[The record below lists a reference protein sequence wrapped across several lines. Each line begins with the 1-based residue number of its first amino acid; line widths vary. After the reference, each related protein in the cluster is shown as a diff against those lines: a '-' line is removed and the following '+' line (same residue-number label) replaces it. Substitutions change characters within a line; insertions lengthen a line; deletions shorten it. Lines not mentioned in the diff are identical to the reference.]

1 MTTVTLNNQNT
12 NIRDVQVEEIA
23 NNTTIFRSRTWD
35 RLKFEIEYARQKG
48 TTANS
53 YLIQADK
60 TALIDPPGESF
71 TDIFLN
77 KLQKC
82 FNIKKLDYVIL
93 GHINANRMTTLK
105 RILTIAP
112 HIQIICSKPAAK
124 SLKTVFPQWQDK
136 FQIANHDFCLDLGQ
150 GHQLK
155 FISVPTPRWPDAL
168 FTYDRTTTILYTDK
182 FFGVHVCSDALWDE
196 DWKKLDSD
204 RSYYFNCL
212 HSNQTKQVET
222 TLDKLKYFTIKYYA
236 PNHGPMIR
244 YSLSR
249 LTHDYSQWCQE
260 QQNKTLT
267 VALFYASAY
276 GSTTKL
282 ANAIAQ
288 GLSAQQVNVE
298 LINCELA
305 TPEEITTAVQTADG
319 FIIGSPT
326 LGGHAPVQI
335 QTALG
340 IILNTATKNKLA
352 GVFGSYGWS
361 GEAVDIIEGKLRD
374 ANYRF
379 GCETLR
385 IRFTPNGA
393 DLAKAQ
399 KLGSDFAQTLQKA
412 KKNRSFTL
420 ESSNNL
426 SSARTEQAVNRII
439 GSLCVVTFRQ
449 GDTNWGILTSH
460 ISQASFTP
468 PGIMLSVSQEQ
479 KGELLKEI
487 NKPFV
492 VNILKEGRNIR
503 RYFDPRF
510 AVSRESFADLEA
522 QTADNNCLILTEA
535 LAHLQ
540 CTVEQAIELE
550 GKWLIYARV
559 NQGDL
564 LATTGIT
571 AIVHSK

>member
-1 MTTVTLNNQNT
+1 MTTATVNHQNT
-12 NIRDVQVEEIA
+12 NIRDVQVEQIA
-23 NNTTIFRSRTWD
+23 NHTTIFRSRTWD

-71 TDIFLN
+71 TTIFLD
-77 KLQKC
+77 KVQQY
-82 FNIKKLDYVIL
+82 FNLEQLDYVIL
-93 GHINANRMTTLK
+93 GHINANRITTLK
-105 RILTIAP
+105 HLLEIAP
-112 HIQIICSKPAAK
+112 HLQVICSKPAAK
-124 SLKTVFPQWQDK
+124 SLKTVFPQWNDK
-136 FQIANHDFCLDLGQ
+136 FQVPNQDLDLGQ
-150 GHQLK
+150 GHQLQ
-155 FISVPTPRWPDAL
+155 FISVPTPRWPDGL
-168 FTYDRTTTILYTDK
+168 FTYDPATAILYTDK
-182 FFGVHVCSDALWDE
+182 FFGVHVCSDALWDD
-196 DWKKLDSD
+196 DWKQLDGD
-204 RSYYFNCL
+204 RRYYFDSL

-222 TLDKLKYFTIKYYA
+222 TLNKIKDLTTKYYA

-249 LTHDYSQWCQE
+249 LTYDYSKWCQE
-260 QQNKTLT
+260 QQTQTLT

-276 GSTTKL
+276 GSTTQL
-282 ANAIAQ
+282 AQAIAQ
-288 GLSAQQVNVE
+288 GLSAQQINVQ
-298 LINCELA
+298 LVNCEFA
-305 TPEEITTAVQTADG
+305 TPEEITTAVQSADG
-319 FIIGSPT
+319 LMIGSPT

-361 GEAVDIIEGKLRD
+361 GEAVDMIEGKLRD

-385 IRFTPNGA
+385 VRFTPGEE

-399 KLGSDFAQTLQKA
+399 KLGSDFAQTLQKL
-412 KKNRSFTL
+412 KKNRPLSL
-420 ESSNNL
+420 DASNNI

-439 GSLCVVTFRQ
+439 GSLCVVTFKEEE
-449 GDTNWGILTSH
+449 TNWGILTSN

-468 PGIMLSVSQEQ
+468 PGIMLSISQEQ
-479 KGELLKEI
+479 KGELFKEI
-487 NKPFV
+487 GTSFV
-492 VNILKEGRNIR
+492 VNILKEGRNVR

-510 AVSRESFADLEA
+510 ATSSESFSELDTKIAN
-522 QTADNNCLILTEA
+522 NNCLILTSA
-535 LAHLQ
+535 LAHLE
-540 CTVEQAIELE
+540 CTVEQAMELD
-550 GKWLIYARV
+550 GKWLIYAKV

-564 LATTGIT
+564 SETTGVT

>member
-1 MTTVTLNNQNT
+1 MTTVTLDRQNT
-12 NIRDVQVEEIA
+12 NIRDVQVEQIA

-35 RLKFEIEYARQKG
+35 RLKFEIEYAQQKG

-71 TDIFLN
+71 TAIFLD
-77 KLQKC
+77 KLQQYL
-82 FNIKKLDYVIL
+82 NLEQLDYVIL

-105 RILTIAP
+105 RILEIAP
-112 HIQIICSKPAAK
+112 HIQVICSKPAAK
-124 SLKTVFPQWQDK
+124 NLKTVFPQGLDNFQVANQD
-136 FQIANHDFCLDLGQ
+136 LDLGQ
-150 GHQLK
+150 GHQLQ
-155 FISVPTPRWPDAL
+155 FIPVPTPRWPDGL
-168 FTYDRTTTILYTDK
+168 LTYDPTTAILYTDK
-182 FFGVHVCSDALWDE
+182 FFGVHVCSDALWDD
-196 DWKKLDSD
+196 DWKQLDSD
-204 RSYYFNCL
+204 RRYYFDCL

-222 TLDKLKYFTIKYYA
+222 TLNKLKHFTTKYYA
-236 PNHGPMIR
+236 PNHGPIIR

-249 LTHDYSQWCQE
+249 LTYDYSQWCQE
-260 QQNKTLT
+260 QQTKTLT

-276 GSTTKL
+276 GNTTQL
-282 ANAIAQ
+282 AHEIAQ
-288 GLSAQQVNVE
+288 GLSAQQINVQ

-305 TPEEITTAVQTADG
+305 TSEEITTAVQSADG
-319 FIIGSPT
+319 LIIGSPT

-385 IRFTPNGA
+385 VRFTPSEE
-393 DLAKAQ
+393 DLAQAQ
-399 KLGSDFAQTLQKA
+399 KLGSDFAQTLQKS
-412 KKNRSFTL
+412 KKNRPLTL
-420 ESSNNL
+420 ETSNSL

-439 GSLCVVTFRQ
+439 GSLCVVTFKQ
-449 GDTNWGILTSH
+449 GETDIGILTSN

-468 PGIMLSVSQEQ
+468 PGIMLSLSEEQ
-479 KGELLKEI
+479 KAELLKETGRS
-487 NKPFV
+487 FV
-492 VNILKEGRNIR
+492 VNILREGLNLR
-503 RYFDPRF
+503 RYFDPH
-510 AVSRESFADLEA
+510 S
-522 QTADNNCLILTEA
+522 TASGEPFSQLSTKTAENNCLILNEA
-535 LAHLQ
+535 LAYLE
-540 CTVEQAIELE
+540 CTVEQAMPL
-550 GKWLIYARV
+550 GDKWLIYAII

-564 LATTGIT
+564 LDIAGRS
-571 AIVHSK
+571 AIVHRK